1 MVQHSTN
8 CLISFLGVT
17 IACLNYGEQI
27 GNRLLAKAV
36 IFFYRNAW
44 KASTT
49 RTYKTGQRWWA
60 KFTAAYPA
68 IKTHPFTRLS
78 VQEHEL
84 ALAFFAAHLA
94 LQPTIER
101 GTTVAAYLTHV
112 RAEWRQAGCPEKRL
126 KSPFVALVTRGIRR
140 ALPATPDSRHA
151 FLLLSCS
158 PPLISEPLNPYP
170 PFS

>member
-1 MVQHSTN
+1 MVQHCTN
-8 CLISFLGVT
+8 CLVSFLGVT
-17 IACLNYGEQI
+17 IACQNYGEQI
-27 GNRLLAKAV
+27 GNRILAKAV

-68 IKTHPFTRLS
+68 VKTYPFTHLS

-94 LQPTIER
+94 LQPI
-101 GTTVAAYLTHV
+101 G
-112 RAEWRQAGCPEKRL
+112 
-126 KSPFVALVTRGIRR
+126 FF
-140 ALPATPDSRHA
+140 
-151 FLLLSCS
+151 FLLVL
-158 PPLISEPLNPYP
+158 
-170 PFS
+170 PFFTRFFIFYSFFQLLVKKNEYHKQVLFSRKRVI